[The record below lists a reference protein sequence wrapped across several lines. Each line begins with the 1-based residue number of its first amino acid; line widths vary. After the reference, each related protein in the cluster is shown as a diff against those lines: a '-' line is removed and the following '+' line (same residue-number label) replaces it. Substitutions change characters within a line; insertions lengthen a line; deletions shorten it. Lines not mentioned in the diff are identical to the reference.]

1 MFDLSEELA
10 AIRDELA
17 ARGLEFAVC
26 GGIGMAIHGFT
37 RATVDLDL
45 FVRPEEVEAIEATL
59 EVLGYVIKADP
70 MTSSVGAIHI
80 QRVSKIDAADDD
92 NLAVDL
98 LLVSPETIGVWN
110 SRESLTWRDQ
120 PLPVVSREGLIA
132 LKRLRAT
139 DMDLVDIGRMET
151 ESEAGRPTS
160 LCIRRVAQLRNL
172 CLSLGKAG
180 AEARKKGQ
188 LSPLKPATSKASP
201 NR

>member
-26 GGIGMAIHGFT
+26 GGIAMAIHGFT
-37 RATVDLDL
+37 RATEDLDL
-45 FVRPEEVEAIEATL
+45 FVRPEEVEAVEATL
-59 EVLGYVIKADP
+59 EVLGYAAKSAPTV
-70 MTSSVGAIHI
+70 VGAMNIR
-80 QRVSKIDAADDD
+80 RVSKIDETEDDK
-92 NLAVDL
+92 LAVDL
-98 LLVSPETIGVWN
+98 FLVSPETSGVWN
-110 SRESLTWRDQ
+110 GRESLTWRDQ

-139 DMDLVDIGRMET
+139 SMDLVDIGRMET
-151 ESEAGRPTS
+151 EGEAGRPIS
-160 LCIRRVAQLRNL
+160 LCIGRVSQLRNL

-180 AEARKKGQ
+180 AEAREKGQ
-188 LSPLKPATSKASP
+188 LSPLKPATSKASA

>member
-26 GGIGMAIHGFT
+26 GGIAMAIHGFT
-37 RATVDLDL
+37 RATEDLDL

-59 EVLGYVIKADP
+59 EVLGYAIKSGP
-70 MTSSVGAIHI
+70 GTVGAMNIR
-80 QRVSKIDAADDD
+80 RVSKIDAADDD

-98 LLVSPETIGVWN
+98 LLVSPETSGVWN
-110 SRESLTWRDQ
+110 SLEVLTWREQ

-132 LKRLRAT
+132 LKRLRST
-139 DMDLVDIGRMET
+139 SMDLVDIGRMET
-151 ESEAGRPTS
+151 ESDDTAKPVS
-160 LCIRRVAQLRNL
+160 FCIKRVAQLRNF

-180 AEARKKGQ
+180 RAAREQRQRRG
-188 LSPLKPATSKASP
+188 LG
-201 NR
+201 N

>member
-26 GGIGMAIHGFT
+26 GGIAMAVHGFT

-45 FVRPEEVEAIEATL
+45 FVRPEEVEAIEAAL
-59 EVLGYVIKADP
+59 EVLGYIVKSAP
-70 MTSSVGAIHI
+70 TSVGAMNI
-80 QRVSKIDAADDD
+80 RSVSKIDETDDD
-92 NLAVDL
+92 KLAVDL
-98 LLVSPETIGVWN
+98 LLVSPETSGVWN
-110 SRESLTWRDQ
+110 SREILTWRDQ

-139 DMDLVDIGRMET
+139 SMDLVDIGRMET
-151 ESEAGRPTS
+151 EGDDTGRPIS
-160 LCIRRVAQLRNL
+160 LCIGRVAQLRNF

-188 LSPLKPATSKASP
+188 LSPLKPATSKASS